1 MPKAYKHD
9 NFIQS
14 RFLMKSVKTFTLVL
28 ILFVASIVQAQV
40 TTNPSVIPF
49 GYTGSIEFT
58 FDPSQGTGGM
68 KSATE
73 CYSHMGLITGS
84 SKDITDWK
92 YIIYSDKWGTTQE
105 PAWTK
110 SGDLWK
116 LTIDNLYTFFNV
128 PTSEDIVAITMV
140 FHNGK
145 GNSSLQGKSSS
156 TANGDI
162 LIYLGKENKESI
174 WDGFTFSPVTE
185 QARPAGVVNGIYYA
199 PDGNS
204 VTLCTFAAGNK
215 TANDNS
221 VLLPAQH
228 VYLIGDMTDWELNN
242 DYQMKRDGNY
252 FWITVPIEK
261 GKEYRFQYAVVR
273 ADGVKMLIS
282 DLFSEKLLTLDD
294 NYEPRQ
300 TDPSLIAY
308 PMKGAEGYVS
318 VLQSGKPAFAW
329 SDATTSFQRP
339 DKNNLLIYEL
349 WIYDHTP
356 ERNLPGLMKRLDYI
370 QNLGVNCVEL
380 MPVTE
385 FDGNQSWGYSPNHY
399 FALDKAYGTP
409 EMLKTFI
416 DECHKRGMA
425 VVLDM
430 VFNHATGNNPMN
442 KLYPY
447 GNDLK
452 YNPCFNTTP
461 PHPDNVYQDWNHD
474 FAPVKDMFRRAV
486 AYWLTEYKVDGYR
499 FDLSHG
505 LCGKTYNAVANIQE
519 YYNVMQTASPGSYLM
534 LEHWGNNMGT
544 DRPKLVQQGMM
555 CWQNTSYVFQQATG
569 AWLEGDG
576 LSDANS
582 DNYVSYSNNHDEER
596 PFFKAKQWGAGDLKT
611 SEASRA
617 ARIPLVIGMQCM
629 LNGPQLFY
637 HFDELGF
644 DYSKFQD
651 QQGRFGTD
659 GVDAYG
665 KDNTGTNTV
674 DYEVKMSTKFR
685 PEVWM
690 AAGPR
695 MQGYQRLAQI
705 LQLRTRLLPQVFA
718 GNPTQATLSEKAAV
732 KKVQWGNQVF
742 AVGNFSATTEQSV
755 TLPSGTWFDYLD
767 GGQQAASSYT
777 LQPNEIKVFT
787 GSYVAA
793 PVVPDHYDEGST
805 PVEYIFSEPVPTSRK
820 MLIDGTMYIIREDG
834 TIYTVS
840 GSKIQ

>member
-1 MPKAYKHD
+1 
-9 NFIQS
+9 
-14 RFLMKSVKTFTLVL
+14 MKSPKLIFLSLLLAITL
-28 ILFVASIVQAQV
+28 IAKAQV
-40 TTNPSVIPF
+40 TTSPAVIPF
-49 GYTGSIEFT
+49 GYTEAITFT

-68 KSATE
+68 KAATE
-73 CYSHMGLITGS
+73 CYSHIGLITDK
-84 SKDITDWK
+84 SKNITDWK
-92 YIIYSDKWGTTQE
+92 YIIYTDKWGTTQE
-105 PAWTK
+105 PEWTK
-110 SGDLWK
+110 TDDGKWTF
-116 LTIDNLYTFFNV
+116 TIDNLYDFFGV
-128 PTSEDIVAITMV
+128 PSNENIVAIVMV

-145 GNSSLQGKSSS
+145 GDNSLQGKSTS
-156 TANGDI
+156 TSNGDI
-162 LIYLGKENKESI
+162 LVYLGKENKQSI
-174 WDGFTFSPVTE
+174 WQDFDFAPVTE
-185 QARPAGVVNGIYYA
+185 QARPAGVINGIYYA

-204 VTLCTFAAGNK
+204 VTLCTFAAGNH

-221 VLLPAQH
+221 TLDPAQH
-228 VYLIGDMTDWELNN
+228 VYLIGDMTDWELRN

-282 DLFSEKLLTLDD
+282 DLFSEKLLTPDD
-294 NYEPRQ
+294 NYEPRT
-300 TDPSLIAY
+300 TDPTLIDY
-308 PMKGAEGYVS
+308 PMSGAEGYVS
-318 VLQSGKPAFAW
+318 ILQSGKTPFAW

-339 DKNNLLIYEL
+339 DKNNLVIYEL

-356 ERNLPGLMKRLDYI
+356 ERNIPGLLKRLDYI
-370 QNLGVNCVEL
+370 KNLGVNCVEL

-385 FDGNQSWGYSPNHY
+385 FDGNQNWGYSPNHY

-416 DECHKRGMA
+416 DECHKRGIA

-447 GNDLK
+447 GADLK
-452 YNPCFNTTP
+452 FNPCFNVTP

-486 AYWLTEYKVDGYR
+486 AYWLEEYKVDGYR

-505 LCGKTYNAVANIQE
+505 LCGKTYNALDNIQE

-534 LEHWGNNMGT
+534 LEHWGNSMGT

-555 CWQNTSYVFQQATG
+555 CWQNTAYVFQQAAG

-596 PFFKAKQWGAGDLKT
+596 PFFKAKKWGAGNLQT
-611 SEASRA
+611 SEEARA
-617 ARIPLVIGMQCM
+617 ARIPLVVGMQCM

-651 QQGRFGTD
+651 AQGRFGTD
-659 GVDAYG
+659 GVKEYG
-665 KDNTGTNTV
+665 ATEAGPETV
-674 DYEVKMSTKFR
+674 DYEVKMVTKFR
-685 PEVWM
+685 PEPWM

-718 GNPTQATLSEKAAV
+718 GNPTAAKLNAKAAV
-732 KKVQWGNQVF
+732 KSVQWGSNVYV
-742 AVGNFSATTEQSV
+742 VGNFSATADQSV
-755 TLPSGTWFDYLD
+755 NLPSGTWYDYLD
-767 GGQQAASSYT
+767 GGQKASASYT

-793 PVVPDHYDEGST
+793 PVIPDHYNTGST
-805 PVEYIFSEPVPTSRK
+805 AVEDIFKQPVSATRK
-820 MLIDGTMYIIREDG
+820 ILIDGSIRIVREDG
-834 TIYTVS
+834 YIYSVT
-840 GSKIQ
+840 GQRLQ